1 MGDDQPKRRTEADDR
16 LEQEIRAGRKFSL
29 AEAIGR
35 LAGPGAMKGESP
47 ITRKEQAEAQLE
59 GYLDRHL
66 TDAAGALRAV
76 LLRQVCESEL
86 LDEHLDQP
94 LAALAAHVRRV
105 LDSDYVLQE
114 LVRESDVEWGRV
126 FGERPYFQKEGIP
139 PHADDPYT
147 IDSAR
152 AALLQLIEK
161 LTADARSPTGESE
174 SARIL

>member
-1 MGDDQPKRRTEADDR
+1 MADNNPHRQPIADAD

-47 ITRKEQAEAQLE
+47 ITRKEQAEAQIE
-59 GYLDRHL
+59 AYLDRHL
-66 TDAAGALRAV
+66 SDTAGALRAV

-86 LDEHLDQP
+86 LDDKLDQP

-105 LDSDYVLQE
+105 LDSEYVLQE

-126 FGERPYFQKEGIP
+126 FGERPYFEKEGNA
-139 PHADDPYT
+139 PHKDDPYT
-147 IDSAR
+147 IESAR
-152 AALLQLIEK
+152 AALAQLIEK
-161 LTADARSPTGESE
+161 LAADARTPASS
-174 SARIL
+174 

>member
-1 MGDDQPKRRTEADDR
+1 MGDEQPTTAGKHPQPRSAADEQ

-47 ITRKEQAEAQLE
+47 MTRKQQAEAQLE
-59 GYLDRHL
+59 AYLDRHL
-66 TDAAGALRAV
+66 ADSAGALRAV

-94 LAALAAHVRRV
+94 LAALVAYVQRV

-126 FGERPYFQKEGIP
+126 FGERPYFQKEGSP

-147 IDSAR
+147 IESAR
-152 AALLQLIEK
+152 AALSQL
-161 LTADARSPTGESE
+161 LTNLA
-174 SARIL
+174 